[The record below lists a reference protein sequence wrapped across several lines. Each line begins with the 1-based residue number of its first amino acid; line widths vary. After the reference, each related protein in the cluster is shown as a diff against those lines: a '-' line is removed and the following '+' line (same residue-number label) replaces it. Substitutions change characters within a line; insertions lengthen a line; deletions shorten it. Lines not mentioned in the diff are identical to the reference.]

1 MNFLKISQPYIV
13 FLTSLSLPMLFCHSN
28 SALEKVTF
36 LGVSSSTLSENM
48 SEQLNLPKGVHLV
61 VDQVSSNS
69 PAADSGLKL
78 HDVLLQ
84 LDEQILVNSAQLKA
98 LVQMKDSGDIITLK
112 ILRKGKPKILKVT
125 LSEIERQLPRHGN
138 HFTNPLDLDVFTE
151 NQLHSDFESLFP
163 HLNPSILNLLK
174 KHGFSQIPNGPNSRI
189 RNKHFFD
196 FENPVHGSGEG
207 NTESYSYSSKQRNII
222 MSDENGTIEFSEKGG
237 QKWLKVKDSE
247 GEIIHDGPVN
257 TEQQIQ
263 ELPISIREK
272 LQKMDLSL

>member
-125 LSEIERQLPRHGN
+125 LSEIDRQLPRHGN
-138 HFTNPLDLDVFTE
+138 HRSCFGAFRVGHPYASAARILRHRVCWREHRNCPLPARTG
-151 NQLHSDFESLFP
+151 QAGRCGTAPQSDIWASARP
-163 HLNPSILNLLK
+163 GTRHR
-174 KHGFSQIPNGPNSRI
+174 HG
-189 RNKHFFD
+189 
-196 FENPVHGSGEG
+196 
-207 NTESYSYSSKQRNII
+207 
-222 MSDENGTIEFSEKGG
+222 
-237 QKWLKVKDSE
+237 
-247 GEIIHDGPVN
+247 
-257 TEQQIQ
+257 
-263 ELPISIREK
+263 
-272 LQKMDLSL
+272 